1 VQDRLIHIKRFNLTI
16 PSISHFIQPSKS
28 LMATSHHAFNHKVI
42 GTRQLH
48 KIYTDRKSTRV
59 VALNPSIEVAII
71 HVKVGNY
78 YKLPGGGIEA
88 NESHSDA
95 ALREVKEETGAVVAL
110 RGDYFATTEEF
121 RFHLHQ
127 ISYCYLADVLDD
139 TGEPCLT
146 EEELADGF
154 ACQWVDIY
162 KALEMMTSAVPT
174 TGFGCF
180 VKERD
185 TYVLAVAT
193 KIIETRQG

>member
-1 VQDRLIHIKRFNLTI
+1 
-16 PSISHFIQPSKS
+16 
-28 LMATSHHAFNHKVI
+28 MAASQHALNHKII
-42 GTRQLH
+42 GTRQPD
-48 KIYTDRKSTRV
+48 KTYTDRNSTRV
-59 VALNPSIEVAII
+59 VAIRSSGEVAII

-95 ALREVKEETGAVVAL
+95 ALREVKEETGAAVAL

-154 ACQWVDIY
+154 TYQWMDIY
-162 KALEMMTSAVPT
+162 KAVEIMAAAVPT
-174 TGFGCF
+174 TEFGCF

-185 TYVLAVAT
+185 AYVLAVAVGVLGA
-193 KIIETRQG
+193 RQG

>member
-1 VQDRLIHIKRFNLTI
+1 MSASNN
-16 PSISHFIQPSKS
+16 
-28 LMATSHHAFNHKVI
+28 HALNHKVI
-42 GTRQLH
+42 GTRQPD
-48 KIYTDRKSTRV
+48 KPYTDRKSTRV
-59 VALNPSIEVAII
+59 VAVRSSGEIAVI

-88 NESHSDA
+88 GESHSDA

-110 RGDYFATTEEF
+110 RSEYFATTEEF

-146 EEELADGF
+146 GEELADGF
-154 ACQWVDIY
+154 THQWMNIY
-162 KALEMMTSAVPT
+162 QALEVMAAAEPT
-174 TGFGCF
+174 TEFGCF

-185 TYVLAVAT
+185 TYILAVAAEIMEARPGQRM
-193 KIIETRQG
+193 KSSHDATREYK

>member
-1 VQDRLIHIKRFNLTI
+1 MAA
-16 PSISHFIQPSKS
+16 S
-28 LMATSHHAFNHKVI
+28 LHATNHKVI
-42 GTRQLH
+42 GTRQPD

-59 VALNPSIEVAII
+59 VALRSPGEVAII

-110 RGDYFATTEEF
+110 RGDSFATTEEF

-139 TGEPCLT
+139 TAEPCLT

-154 ACQWVDIY
+154 TYQWMDIY
-162 KALEMMTSAVPT
+162 RAMEIMAAAAPT
-174 TGFGCF
+174 TEFGCF

-185 TYVLAVAT
+185 TFVLAVAAR
-193 KIIETRQG
+193 ILEARQD

>member
-1 VQDRLIHIKRFNLTI
+1 
-16 PSISHFIQPSKS
+16 
-28 LMATSHHAFNHKVI
+28 MATSQHSLYHKII
-42 GTRQLH
+42 GTRQPD
-48 KIYTDRKSTRV
+48 KTYAGRKSTRV
-59 VALNPSIEVAII
+59 VALRSSGEIAVI

-88 NESHSDA
+88 DESHSDA
-95 ALREVKEETGAVVAL
+95 ALREVKEETGAVAAL

-154 ACQWVDIY
+154 THQWMNIY
-162 KALEMMTSAVPT
+162 EAMEIMTVAEPT
-174 TGFGCF
+174 TEFGCF

-185 TYVLAVAT
+185 TYVLAVAAKT
-193 KIIETRQG
+193 LEARQG

>member
-1 VQDRLIHIKRFNLTI
+1 
-16 PSISHFIQPSKS
+16 
-28 LMATSHHAFNHKVI
+28 MATSQHALNHKVI
-42 GTRQLH
+42 GTRQPD

-59 VALNPSIEVAII
+59 VALRPSGEIAVI

-78 YKLPGGGIEA
+78 YKLPGGGIEPD
-88 NESHSDA
+88 ERHSDA

-127 ISYCYLADVLDD
+127 TSYCYLADVLDD

-154 ACQWVDIY
+154 TYQWMDIY
-162 KALEMMTSAVPT
+162 NAMEAMTAAEPT
-174 TGFGCF
+174 TEFGCF

-185 TYVLAVAT
+185 TYVLAIAT
-193 KIIETRQG
+193 KIIEVKQGQN